1 MWWLAFWPA
10 AIVLVLAVWHVFV
23 APHLNT
29 RRDRR
34 TEG

>member
-1 MWWLAFWPA
+1 MWWWLLWPA
-10 AIVLVLAVWHVFV
+10 AIMAALVVWHRVV

-34 TEG
+34 TES